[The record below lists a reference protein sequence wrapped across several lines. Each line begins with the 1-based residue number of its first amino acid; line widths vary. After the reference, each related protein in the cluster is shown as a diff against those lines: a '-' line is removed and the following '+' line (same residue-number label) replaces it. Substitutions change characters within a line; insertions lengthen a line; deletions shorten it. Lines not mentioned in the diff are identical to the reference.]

1 MPDLA
6 PRSWRSIIFRPGRPP
21 MRRRTALLICAA
33 IFAVVVIVDV
43 SLLTNARILGR
54 IAAIQLRRH
63 GSDVL
68 GFEGV
73 ALTLGGQ
80 LRLDQFELRRP
91 DPSHPFLTARRV
103 WVSIGLREGGVVAES
118 VILEDP
124 RVRISDLIARN
135 LGGDPGA
142 PARPLREI
150 MSSRYLPRISCRGGT
165 LELGHSLVLAGE
177 QPQVF
182 HIIDLAMVPTTGYR
196 YFVRGALRS
205 AIVGEWGV
213 QGEVDLETGDHRVYL
228 TNEKLVLGP
237 AIRDALKP
245 SIQDA
250 WDKYRPAGPAGV
262 EIFLACDPRN
272 PKGEFRVT
280 LKPLGMGLLY
290 RHFPFAC
297 EDVQGEIEFRA
308 NGFTVKHIAARNGK
322 TTKIRFDGSAD
333 GYEADAGFHFRLEM
347 DDLPLDDVL
356 RKALKEDAQRVWEQF
371 KPSGRLDARAV
382 IHRERGGPEVKESV
396 PVDLHFKD
404 ASFSY
409 SGFPYPV
416 EQATGEVRIDGE
428 NVVIKRLRAA
438 RGKTEITMAGRI
450 DSIAADAEI
459 DLDLRVVKLEADG
472 RLRDAF
478 PPGARDVFDKVS
490 VSGEVDVELRVLK
503 SKGGEPRI
511 RGVARARGENKVL
524 YRDVPL
530 PVVLKEGTVDFNE
543 GRVRFHHLKG
553 RVDPAGEI
561 DVSGEISADGTT
573 AHLEIDGMAVPIDDK
588 FRDRMPKQVGEVL
601 RSLKLSGVADFKFTF
616 DERRERD
623 KPATRVRLSLDLRKG
638 SIASDVSVED
648 IDGTVVIVGPIREGR
663 PMLSGRIDVRSARI
677 VKKLVRNLRTNITI
691 QGSML
696 DFRDIG
702 ADVYGGK
709 LGGWFSY
716 DTVTND
722 IEGDFTISK
731 LDLREF
737 VNDTAKWS
745 GKTISGKVDV
755 RIPGL
760 KGKTN
765 DLDSLTS
772 SGGSLAIT
780 EGQLLDV
787 PGIIN
792 FLNPLESTG
801 KFTAMKAYF
810 DIRRSKFDIK
820 EFAFLGEEGS
830 GSIVGK
836 GWFNFE
842 GQFSLRIRTETASL
856 LGLKFFLFDLPGKLF
871 DILKSPLKVKVEGNL
886 DDSKLFDE

>member
-1 MPDLA
+1 
-6 PRSWRSIIFRPGRPP
+6 

-103 WVSIGLREGGVVAES
+103 WVSIGHREGGVVAES
-118 VILEDP
+118 VILEDA
-124 RVRISDLIARN
+124 RVRFSDRIAQT

-142 PARPLREI
+142 PARPLSEI

-182 HIIDLAMVPTTGYR
+182 QIIDLAMVPTTGYR
-196 YFVRGALRS
+196 YFVRGTLRN
-205 AIVGEWGV
+205 AVVGEWGV

-250 WDKYRPAGPAGV
+250 WDKYRPAGPAAV
-262 EIFLACDPRN
+262 EVFLACDPRN

-322 TTKIRFDGSAD
+322 TTKIRFDGGAD
-333 GYEADAGFHFRLEM
+333 GYEAEAGFHFRLEM
-347 DDLPLDDVL
+347 DDVPLDDVL

-382 IHRERGGPEVKESV
+382 IHRERGGPEVKETV

-416 EQATGEVRIDGE
+416 DQATGEVRIDGE
-428 NVVIKRLRAA
+428 NVVIQRLRAA
-438 RGKTEITMAGRI
+438 RGKAEITMAGRI
-450 DSIAADAEI
+450 DSIATDAEI
-459 DLDLRVVKLEADG
+459 DLDLRVVKLETDG

-478 PPGARDVFDKVS
+478 APGARDVFDKVS

-561 DVSGEISADGTT
+561 DVSGEISADGS
-573 AHLEIDGMAVPIDDK
+573 AVHLEIDGMAVPIDDK

-601 RSLKLSGVADFKFTF
+601 RSLKLSGIADFKFTL

-638 SIASDVSVED
+638 SIASDVAVED

-677 VKKLVRNLRTNITI
+677 VKKLVRNVRTNITI

-856 LGLKFFLFDLPGKLF
+856 FGLKFILFDLPGKLF
-871 DILKSPLKVKVEGNL
+871 DILKSPLKVKVEGSL

>member
-103 WVSIGLREGGVVAES
+103 WVSIGHREGGVVAES
-118 VILEDP
+118 VILEDA
-124 RVRISDLIARN
+124 RVRISDRIART

-142 PARPLREI
+142 PSRPLREI

-165 LELGHSLVLAGE
+165 LELGHSQVLAAE
-177 QPQVF
+177 EPQIF

-196 YFVRGALRS
+196 YFVRGTLRN
-205 AIVGEWGV
+205 AVIGEWGV

-250 WDKYRPAGPAGV
+250 WDKYRPAGPTGV

-382 IHRERGGPEVKESV
+382 IHRERGGPEVKETV

-416 EQATGEVRIDGE
+416 ERATGEVRIDGE
-428 NVVIKRLRAA
+428 NVVIQRLRAA
-438 RGKTEITMAGRI
+438 RGKAEITMAGRI
-450 DSIAADAEI
+450 DSIATDAEI
-459 DLDLRVVKLEADG
+459 DLDLRVVKLETDG

-478 PPGARDVFDKVS
+478 APGAREVFDKFS

-561 DVSGEISADGTT
+561 DVSGEISADGST

-601 RSLKLSGVADFKFTF
+601 RSLKLSGIADFKFTL

-677 VKKLVRNLRTNITI
+677 VKKLVRNVRTNITI

-772 SGGSLAIT
+772 SGGSLVIT

-856 LGLKFFLFDLPGKLF
+856 FGLKFILFDLPGKLF
-871 DILKSPLKVKVEGNL
+871 DILKSPLKVKVEGSL